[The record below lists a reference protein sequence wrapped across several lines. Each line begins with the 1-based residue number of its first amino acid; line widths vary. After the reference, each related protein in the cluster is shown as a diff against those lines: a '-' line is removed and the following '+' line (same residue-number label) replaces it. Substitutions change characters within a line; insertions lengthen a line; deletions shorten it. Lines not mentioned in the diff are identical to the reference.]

1 MNAPENS
8 SLRAV
13 QEELIRAELEGDADA
28 LDRMIADDFRGIDPR
43 GAELDKAAVIA
54 GYRRDDFQ
62 LETLRVDD
70 VETRRFHD
78 VGLVTGRS
86 SMVGSA
92 GGEPFEEEFRYR
104 DVYVRRDGRWSLV
117 ASQLTPIQTGGET

>member
-54 GYRRDDFQ
+54 GYRRDDFR

>member
-13 QEELIRAELEGDADA
+13 QEELIRAELEGDAEA

-54 GYRRDDFQ
+54 GYRRDDFH

-70 VETRRFHD
+70 VDTRRFHD

-104 DVYVRRDGRWSLV
+104 DVYVRRDDRWLLV
-117 ASQLTPIQTGGET
+117 ASQLTPIQSGGET